1 MPQYS
6 NLPHHSHEKQP
17 DEFVSVVDK
26 VGHFI
31 SRWKLPLLLL
41 VVIAIAGFVGRVI
54 YEKQNEKAL
63 QAFNQKFFEVQKI
76 ENKEEQL
83 KKLDELCTERKGK
96 AGFVPAMLAKISLL
110 SELGKLDEALVAIK
124 ELKTEAP
131 DYLVRSLKVSEAQI
145 LWQLQKGDEALVI
158 LEQLLDEDKKEQEA
172 KKEEEKNKEKA
183 EDETLKDDKEKEI
196 VPSPDIQ
203 ILKAKIL
210 FEMGKVEE
218 AQKIVDHLSESES
231 VSPDAKEKAV
241 ALKILFDLKKK

>member
-6 NLPHHSHEKQP
+6 NLPHHSHEKKP

-26 VGHFI
+26 IGHFI

-41 VVIAIAGFVGRVI
+41 VILAVAGFIGRVV

-83 KKLDELCTERKGK
+83 KKLDELCNERKGK
-96 AGFVPAMLAKISLL
+96 NGFVPAMLAKISLL
-110 SELGKLDEALVAIK
+110 SQLGKLDEALKAIK

-158 LEQLLDEDKKEQEA
+158 LEQLLDEDKKDQEA
-172 KKEEEKNKEKA
+172 KKEEEK
-183 EDETLKDDKEKEI
+183 DEEVKDEALKDEKEKEI
-196 VPSPDIQ
+196 VPSPDLQ

-210 FEMGKVEE
+210 FEMGKLEE

-231 VSPDAKEKAV
+231 VAPDAKEKAV
-241 ALKILFDLKKK
+241 ALKILFELKKK